1 MDKTKQKPGM
11 GLRAGG
17 REKQIDEGQERERKE
32 SMQGGI

>member
-17 REKQIDEGQERERKE
+17 REKQIDEGQESEREE
-32 SMQGGI
+32 SMEGRI